1 MYMCMYM
8 WLCDTEITVSAS
20 NSLINL
26 HVLAADLTCILRKRL
41 TSYVPVGMC
50 ACGGK
55 KNSQVLLE
63 RGDYNAVHIPSGI
76 CKSNTYW
83 PEAVMFQAAQH
94 GFLPAVSWHSLGQH
108 EAPWRVAGSHC
119 FNRSGNSKAGD
130 RRQEH
135 SAVSFLK
142 SWNRQ
147 VNLFKLLLLGSG
159 HSSLPFAGEWW
170 AFLSKGPDLSPS
182 LNAQRRP
189 PSFGPSLIFYFLFFF
204 PVRFIRRKLL
214 SLR

>member
-1 MYMCMYM
+1 MLKGSWQSIAIHLFKFLFNMYMCMYM

-26 HVLAADLTCILRKRL
+26 HVLAADLMCILRKRL

-50 ACGGK
+50 AYGGK
-55 KNSQVLLE
+55 KTSQVLLE

-76 CKSNTYW
+76 CRSNTYW

-119 FNRSGNSKAGD
+119 
-130 RRQEH
+130 
-135 SAVSFLK
+135 
-142 SWNRQ
+142 
-147 VNLFKLLLLGSG
+147 LGVEIQR
-159 HSSLPFAGEWW
+159 LVIEDKDILQL
-170 AFLSKGPDLSPS
+170 AFWSHEIH
-182 LNAQRRP
+182 R
-189 PSFGPSLIFYFLFFF
+189 LIYSIIAF
-204 PVRFIRRKLL
+204 R
-214 SLR
+214 